1 MAHVNKRTPTET
13 KYVTLLAD
21 ARPDVD
27 ITFRDAVLT
36 RPTDHY
42 LVGVDNFT
50 LCSSGFS
57 MIEPRLDRNHTDLIR
72 IVRKPAEMVAG
83 LHNATAEL
91 PRGVRTIERLIFDHG
106 ATITGFLDAG
116 INARIDST
124 VIITSVQ
131 QLLERLN
138 RMADIVNTAMH
149 IGIAQ
154 QTLQGHILRGYAPVA
169 NEETAHLKFR
179 VSRDGRLIIEGTNA
193 FWTIFAIEV
202 PSLQN
207 QYGFYGPELGTVN
220 PFYSQT
226 GRRYLTMDSHTG
238 QISFGNMVAIRTR
251 PYTPPADA
259 NEINHNSVALSE
271 ATARVLTVENFH
283 HDGGLVELQ
292 THIMNITDYTN
303 GVNLQSGF
311 KRTVFLDGNIL
322 SALDRRVALE
332 LGTSLPV
339 KNSPMVDHQ
348 KETPDFVL
356 ARWILKPQLL
366 LITNDQGQVPTHS
379 TAISTTV
386 EHQGAS
392 DRITYHELMPQQ
404 KLQVLRVKLY
414 ARIRRF
420 DEATE
425 SWSMR
430 VIELPTTSTDWWH
443 VRIHFVS
450 KD

>member
-1 MAHVNKRTPTET
+1 V
-13 KYVTLLAD
+13 
-21 ARPDVD
+21 
-27 ITFRDAVLT
+27 
-36 RPTDHY
+36 
-42 LVGVDNFT
+42 
-50 LCSSGFS
+50 
-57 MIEPRLDRNHTDLIR
+57 
-72 IVRKPAEMVAG
+72 
-83 LHNATAEL
+83 
-91 PRGVRTIERLIFDHG
+91 
-106 ATITGFLDAG
+106 
-116 INARIDST
+116 
-124 VIITSVQ
+124 
-131 QLLERLN
+131 
-138 RMADIVNTAMH
+138 
-149 IGIAQ
+149 
-154 QTLQGHILRGYAPVA
+154 
-169 NEETAHLKFR
+169 
-179 VSRDGRLIIEGTNA
+179 
-193 FWTIFAIEV
+193 
-202 PSLQN
+202 
-207 QYGFYGPELGTVN
+207 
-220 PFYSQT
+220 
-226 GRRYLTMDSHTG
+226 
-238 QISFGNMVAIRTR
+238 
-251 PYTPPADA
+251 DA

-425 SWSMR
+425 TWSMR

-443 VRIHFVS
+443 ARIHFVS

>member
-1 MAHVNKRTPTET
+1 
-13 KYVTLLAD
+13 
-21 ARPDVD
+21 
-27 ITFRDAVLT
+27 
-36 RPTDHY
+36 
-42 LVGVDNFT
+42 
-50 LCSSGFS
+50 

-83 LHNATAEL
+83 LHNATADL
-91 PRGVRTIERLIFDHG
+91 PQGVRTIERLIFDHG

-138 RMADIVNTAMH
+138 RMADIVNTAMQ

-154 QTLQGHILRGYAPVA
+154 QTLQGHLLRGYAPVA

-238 QISFGNMVAIRTR
+238 HISFGNMVAIRTR
-251 PYTPPADA
+251 PYTPPVDAD
-259 NEINHNSVALSE
+259 EINHNSVALSE

-420 DEATE
+420 DETTE
-425 SWSMR
+425 TWSMR

-443 VRIHFVS
+443 ARIHFVS